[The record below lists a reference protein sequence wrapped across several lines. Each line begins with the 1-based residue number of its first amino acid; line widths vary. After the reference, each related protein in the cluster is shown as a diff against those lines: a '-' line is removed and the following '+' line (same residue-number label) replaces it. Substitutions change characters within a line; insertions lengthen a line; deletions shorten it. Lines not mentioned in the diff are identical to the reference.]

1 MKTEAISFME
11 WQKHF
16 GNDEACAQYLMTQR
30 WPNGFQ
36 CPRCGHDH
44 GYLIQSRRQYE
55 CAQCR
60 YHASVTAG
68 TVFHSTN
75 LPLTKWFWAIYLM
88 TSDKGGISAMRL
100 SKLLDVSWPT
110 ARSMLTKLRTA
121 MAHRDSVYR
130 LTELIELDDA
140 LVGGKRSGKRGRGA
154 EVKTSVLVAC
164 EAHDGHAGYL
174 AMQAVAAVTGKTV
187 SDFAR
192 HRLSPDCRVR
202 TDALHALNGLGED
215 FAHSAR
221 KTPPEQASTWLP
233 WVHIAIANLKRFLL
247 GTFHGVS
254 AKYLQEYL
262 NEFCYRFNRRHWEP
276 QLPLRL
282 LHLRIDHTPV

>member
-11 WQKHF
+11 WQKRF
-16 GNDEACAQYLMTQR
+16 GNDEACTQYLMVQR

-60 YHASVTAG
+60 YQASVTAG

-110 ARSMLTKLRTA
+110 ARAMLQKLRTA

-130 LTELIELDDA
+130 LSELVELDDA
-140 LVGGKRSGKRGRGA
+140 LVGGKRPGKRGRGA
-154 EVKTSVLVAC
+154 EGKTAVLVAC
-164 EAHDGHAGYL
+164 EARDGHA
-174 AMQAVAAVTGKTV
+174 
-187 SDFAR
+187 R
-192 HRLSPDCRVR
+192 HHLSPDSRVR
-202 TDALHALNGLGED
+202 TDALAALNTLGED

-221 KTPPEQASTWLP
+221 KTPPQEASKWLP

-254 AKYLQEYL
+254 ATYLQEYL

-282 LHLRIDHTPV
+282 LHLCIDHTPVKFA